1 MPAKLKTYASDKD
14 VKHFEDINRLYIRA
28 GAHSRARSRKEGE
41 KTRHIEAFLLQAAL
55 LEGVLVSLG
64 LKSLEKRLDLSAL
77 EGKRKKQ
84 YRLDNVIN
92 DLYLLGDINTDEFKK
107 LEQFKAKRNVYIH
120 NLLSDDV
127 ETVEVKVLHIYKEYD
142 DLVRTMIKLLK
153 KKIGRI
159 PKIKILKI

>member
-14 VKHFEDINRLYIRA
+14 VKRLDDINRLYIRA
-28 GAHSRARSRKEGE
+28 SAHSRIKSRKEGE
-41 KTRHIEAFLLQAAL
+41 ETRHIEAFLLQTAL

-77 EGKRKKQ
+77 KGKRKNR
-84 YRLDNVIN
+84 YGYDNAIN
-92 DLYLLGDINTDEFKK
+92 DLYLLGDINTNEFKK
-107 LEQFKAKRNVYIH
+107 LEQFKSKRNEYIH

-127 ETVEVKVLHIYKEYD
+127 EAVEVKIFRIYREYNG
-142 DLVRTMIKLLK
+142 LVWTMIKRFE

-159 PKIKILKI
+159 PKIKIEEI